1 MVKRRRFSVGTRLG
15 WSMPRSK
22 PPTANALPPAFTLE
36 AVCQESGGVRILNDV
51 SLEIPEG
58 KLTALIGPSGA
69 GKSSLLRLLNR
80 LDDPVSGTVRYRGQ
94 TLAQIP
100 VGEHRRRVGFVFQ
113 TPVMFPGTV
122 RDNLAIAATI
132 AAVPPEEIEQRIDE
146 SLQLAEVNGDL
157 IDRHS
162 ARLSVGQ
169 KQRVNIARALMT
181 RPETLLLDEPAA
193 SLDPETAEKL
203 MSTIARLSTER
214 GVTVVAVTHRLSE
227 ARELSSVVVMLE
239 AGSVGEAGSTV
250 DVFEH
255 SSHARVRSFL
265 ESA

>member
-1 MVKRRRFSVGTRLG
+1 MQG
-15 WSMPRSK
+15 SK
-22 PPTANALPPAFTLE
+22 PPTTDALPPAFTLE
-36 AVCQESGGVRILNDV
+36 AVCQESGGIHILNDV
-51 SLEIPEG
+51 NLEIPEG

-94 TLAQIP
+94 PLAGIP

-122 RDNLAIAATI
+122 RDNLAIAAEI
-132 AAVPPEEIEQRIDE
+132 AGVPPEEIEHRMNE
-146 SLQLAEVNGDL
+146 SLRLAEVNGDL
-157 IDRHS
+157 VDRDS
-162 ARLSVGQ
+162 ALLSVGQ
-169 KQRVNIARALMT
+169 KQRVNVARALMT

-214 GVTVVAVTHRLSE
+214 GVTVVAVTHRLWE
-227 ARELSSVVVMLE
+227 ARALSSVVVMLDG
-239 AGSVGEAGSTV
+239 GSVVEAGSTV
-250 DVFEH
+250 DVFEN
-255 SSHARVRSFL
+255 SSHPRVRSFL